1 MWTAVALTTVM
12 TLAPAQGLEL
22 KNVRTTYGILG
33 ETRKDDKILPGD
45 VIILAFDIE
54 GLKAKDTGKVEYSM
68 GMEFSKKDATKPV
81 FKRDPTELEAYNSL
95 GGSTLPAFAIYS
107 LAPDIADGEY
117 ILTVSVKDLAG
128 KGEKVL
134 KKTYTVLKPKFGF
147 IRVRLTSGGED
158 PVPPVA
164 VTGQRVLYFC
174 SLANVKIGK
183 DKKPNVSFEMNILDA
198 DGKPVLAKPYK
209 GDITTELKD
218 PAGIMTFL
226 PRQLDL
232 NRPGKYKIVVKAKDN
247 LADLTAEHT
256 MSLTVLGT
264 AE

>member
-22 KNVRTTYGILG
+22 KNVRTTYGIMG

-45 VIILAFDIE
+45 VIILAFDID
-54 GLKAKDTGKVEYSM
+54 GLKVKDNGKVEYSM
-68 GMEFSKKDATKPV
+68 GMEFTKKGAAKPV

-107 LAPDIADGEY
+107 LAPDIAAGQY
-117 ILTVSVKDLAG
+117 TLKVSVKDLAG

-134 KKTYTVLKPKFGF
+134 EKTYEVVAPKFGF
-147 IRVRLTSGGED
+147 IRVRLTSASED
-158 PVPPVA
+158 PAPAIA
-164 VTGQRVLYFC
+164 VTGQRVLFFC
-174 SLANVKIGK
+174 SLANVKLGK
-183 DKKPNVSFEMNILDA
+183 DKKPNVTFEMNILDDA
-198 DGKPVLAKPYK
+198 GKPVLPTPYK
-209 GDITTELKD
+209 GTITTELKD

-232 NRPGKYKIVVKAKDN
+232 NRAGKYKIVVKAKDN
-247 LADLTAEHT
+247 IGDATAEHT
-256 MSLTVLGT
+256 MGLNVLAS